1 VRPHHRRLE
10 AAAAATDAQGAV
22 VTSDALRGAARCL
35 TRHSPGSVVCAGVA
49 RRTNSGN
56 RATQL
61 RHAWQGLPRLRVDPS
76 RHGLCIRRHSLL
88 PPPLVHGMLRYTAAT
103 SRNKSLESSSVSQA
117 PPLFDASCFLR
128 RLHRSNKAEVLMWV
142 SYRATEKRN
151 VCDAILP
158 DALAIDTV
166 TL

>member
-1 VRPHHRRLE
+1 VHPPAQSSP
-10 AAAAATDAQGAV
+10 AASCSWHAA
-22 VTSDALRGAARCL
+22 
-35 TRHSPGSVVCAGVA
+35 
-49 RRTNSGN
+49 
-56 RATQL
+56 
-61 RHAWQGLPRLRVDPS
+61 
-76 RHGLCIRRHSLL
+76 
-88 PPPLVHGMLRYTAAT
+88 YTAAT

-151 VCDAILP
+151 VCDAVLP
-158 DALAIDTV
+158 DTLAIDTV